1 MGIFDFFGSKGG
13 GKAGL
18 RKQAQKVTEK
28 YGPPENRQK
37 VIDQLA
43 DMDTPEALSVL
54 CLRFTIR
61 ADPGITDDEEKEHV
75 RQILVGAGEKAV
87 GPVKEFLEAQESG
100 VSWGLRVLAA
110 LRPPEDVVGT
120 ALKLLHRLGREY
132 SRDPEKKLVLLSWLA
147 EHHGDVTSLT
157 DAVVTGT
164 PGSATEVET
173 PSRIVE
179 GGAPGAEETLLALL
193 EDFSDDVRIA
203 AVRVIARQPLTEPM
217 REALVELL
225 LRDKDNARVRGEVLQ
240 ALADLGADVKGYRPS
255 VEALLVEPYSLD
267 REGKVKKR
275 G

>member
-18 RKQAQKVTEK
+18 RKQAQKITVK

-43 DMDTPEALSVL
+43 DMDTPEALAVL

-87 GPVKEFLEAQESG
+87 GPVKEFLEAQVSG
-100 VSWGLRVLAA
+100 VSWGLRVLAE

-120 ALKLLHRLGREY
+120 GLKLLHRLGREY

-147 EHHGDVTSLT
+147 EHHGDLTSLT
-157 DAVVTGT
+157 HAAVAST
-164 PGSATEVET
+164 PGSATSAEA
-173 PSRIVE
+173 SSGSVE
-179 GGAPGAEETLLALL
+179 GGAPGVEDTLLALL

-203 AVRVIARQPLTEPM
+203 AVRVIARQSLTERT
-217 REALVELL
+217 RESLVELL

-267 REGKVKKR
+267 REGKVKK
-275 G
+275 GG